1 MDLHD
6 TIAGIIRNAVFG
18 ARDRGQ
24 TIYQASEDA
33 ADQIVAH
40 LAIQGDPV
48 REAVER
54 LLAKWDA
61 DRLTMSTDD
70 WRISVADRTLLS
82 CIQELRYAVDH
93 ATDSRT
99 LTLEVG

>member
-1 MDLHD
+1 MDLHQA
-6 TIAGIIRNAVFG
+6 IAGFIRNAVFG

-33 ADQIVAH
+33 ADQIMAH
-40 LAIQGDPV
+40 LALQGDPV
-48 REAVER
+48 REAMER

-61 DRLTMSTDD
+61 DLMTIPTGD
-70 WRISVADRTLLS
+70 WRGSVADTMLTL